1 MGRHGITHCLFVL
14 ILLAAS
20 FAKGGTA
27 QEAAH
32 EHADRA
38 RESIVRGEVDTAEVE
53 LRQAVALAPQDAECL
68 ALMGVVLGMRH
79 KLAESDS
86 YFERAL
92 KVDPADSA
100 TRRNLAWNQF
110 ELGQLQPAK
119 ENLARLLKQKPGDAQ
134 GVLLLGMVDE
144 ELKNYRSALRLLES
158 VPDEVNK
165 RAESLAALARAY
177 YYQGHPDKA
186 HETLAE
192 LSAHSFG
199 PEGVFIGGQVAAEL
213 HDYKAA
219 ESLFESIWQSY
230 RDQQKLGY
238 NLALVEYRAGQFQN
252 AQGTLDR
259 VIAGGHESSEIYNL
273 LAWCYYKQNNF
284 RTAAAKLDK
293 AIALDPA
300 DESNYLDG
308 GMMLLEHHLVEA
320 ALNAA
325 DKALEVAPDSYRA
338 HRMKAL
344 AEFKLGRINDA
355 EALYAKAVVLK
366 SDDLEAIVGL
376 ATAQLDKGDTQQA
389 EETLKAAIARY
400 PRGAILYQAYGN
412 LLLSGI
418 GTSGEADS
426 SRIAMLFQK
435 AIALDNSLAD
445 AHYGLGKIALREDR
459 LRDAQRELEAAVKL
473 DPRSSKNHYALAQ
486 AYRKVGRAADA
497 AHEVEQFQSLKARE
511 ERTFTSISEAEKAAE
526 RPEAP
531 KLP

>member
-1 MGRHGITHCLFVL
+1 MLLTARFGRGQ
-14 ILLAAS
+14 
-20 FAKGGTA
+20 TA
-27 QEAAH
+27 Q

-38 RESIVRGEVDTAEVE
+38 RESIGRGDVNTAEAE

-68 ALMGVVLGMRH
+68 ALMGVVLGMEH
-79 KLAESDS
+79 KLEESDS

-92 KVDPADSA
+92 KADPADSA

-110 ELGQLQPAK
+110 ELDQLEPAK
-119 ENLARLLKQKPGDAQ
+119 ENLAHLLRQKPGDSQ

-144 ELKNYRSALRLLES
+144 ELRDYRSAVRLLSS
-158 VPDEVNK
+158 VPDEVKK
-165 RAESLAALARAY
+165 RAQSLAALARAY

-199 PEGVFIGGQVAAEL
+199 PDGVFIGGEVAAEL
-213 HDYKAA
+213 HDYKTA
-219 ESLFESIWQSY
+219 ESLFQSIWQSY
-230 RDQQKLGY
+230 PDQQKLGY
-238 NLALVEYRAGQFQN
+238 HLALVEYRAGRFQY
-252 AQGTLDR
+252 AQRTLER
-259 VIAGGHESSEIYNL
+259 VIGGGHESSEIYNL
-273 LAWCYYKQNNF
+273 LAWCYYQQNDF
-284 RTAAAKLDK
+284 RTAAAELDK
-293 AIALDPA
+293 AIALDPS

-338 HRMKAL
+338 HRLKAL
-344 AEFKLGRINDA
+344 AEFKRGRIDDA
-355 EALYAKAVVLK
+355 EALYAKAVALK

-376 ATAQLDKGDTQQA
+376 ATAQLDKGDTRQA

-435 AIALDNSLAD
+435 AIALDGSLAE
-445 AHYGLGKIALREDR
+445 AHYGLGKIALRDDR
-459 LRDAQRELEAAVKL
+459 LRDARRELEAAVKL

-486 AYRKVGRAADA
+486 AYRKLGRAADA
-497 AHEVEQFQSLKARE
+497 AHEVQQFQSLKARE
-511 ERTFTSISEAEKAAE
+511 ERTFTSISAAEKSGREPKPSAPQ
-526 RPEAP
+526 RP
-531 KLP
+531 